1 MEKNVSRNTFRQLVD
16 LEKIRQLLEAHFR
29 ITGML
34 SAILDA
40 DENILV
46 AVGWQDI
53 CSRFHRANPASSARC
68 SESDAYIK
76 AHLGDFSGEYLDYRC
91 RNGLRD
97 VAVPIIIG
105 GEHLATFFTGQF
117 FYEDDKPDLEYFRAQ
132 AMEFGFDE
140 ADYLD
145 ALSRV
150 RVFSREQVRSFMEY
164 SRCLVEMIAEM
175 GLRNQELSREVA
187 IRTKAEMELL
197 ESRDYLEKIIDTV
210 ADPIFV
216 KDSEHRLVLVNAA
229 ECELAGSSRE
239 ELIGRTDYDFF
250 PKEEV
255 DVFWEKDEIVL
266 NSGEENVNEEEITN
280 AQGDKRI
287 IVTKKSLYS
296 DKSGTG
302 YIVGVIR
309 DITDL
314 KKAEAEVRKLNAELE
329 KRVNERTSQL
339 VTANGQLKREISERK
354 RMVEELQLT
363 QFCVDKAS
371 IGIFRISEEGE
382 IRFANDLA
390 CLSLAYTPEE
400 LCSMSIFDIDPT
412 FSPQRFQE
420 HRRTLRADGSRT
432 FETIHRRKEGSTF
445 PVEITVNYLKYLDKG
460 FTVSFARD
468 ITERKVAE
476 EELRQKKLQLEELNH
491 TLRQRVKKEVAKN
504 REKDIILIQQNRQA
518 ALGETLEH
526 IVHQWKQPLNTIGLL
541 IQLLK
546 SSYAKGKM
554 TDDLVSETVDKTMEL
569 LDHMSQTAE
578 VFRDYYK
585 PEKEKKVFGIR
596 ETVAEA
602 LSFIE
607 PEFRYRNIA
616 VEIDADEGLAGHGY
630 PKEYAQVLLIIMTNA
645 RDAFR
650 ERGTD
655 KPRLAIKAFAEGKRA
670 VVEVTDNA
678 GGIPERAIGK
688 LFDLYFTTKEA
699 AGGTGIGLYMAKS
712 IIEKHMKGSLSAT
725 NINGGAC
732 FRIEV
737 GTPRHGSGH

>member
-1 MEKNVSRNTFRQLVD
+1 
-16 LEKIRQLLEAHFR
+16 
-29 ITGML
+29 
-34 SAILDA
+34 
-40 DENILV
+40 
-46 AVGWQDI
+46 
-53 CSRFHRANPASSARC
+53 
-68 SESDAYIK
+68 
-76 AHLGDFSGEYLDYRC
+76 
-91 RNGLRD
+91 
-97 VAVPIIIG
+97 
-105 GEHLATFFTGQF
+105 
-117 FYEDDKPDLEYFRAQ
+117 
-132 AMEFGFDE
+132 
-140 ADYLD
+140 
-145 ALSRV
+145 
-150 RVFSREQVRSFMEY
+150 
-164 SRCLVEMIAEM
+164 MIAEM

-197 ESRDYLEKIIDTV
+197 ESRDFLEKIIDTV

-216 KDSEHRLVLVNAA
+216 KDSEHRLLLVNAA
-229 ECELAGSSRE
+229 ECELAGRSRE

-255 DVFWEKDEIVL
+255 DVFWENDEIVF

-296 DKSGTG
+296 DKSGAG

-339 VTANGQLKREISERK
+339 VAANGQLKREISERK

-371 IGIFRISEEGE
+371 IGIFRISEEGG

-432 FETIHRRKEGSTF
+432 FETIHRRKDGSTF

-541 IQLLK
+541 TQYLK
-546 SSYAKGKM
+546 SCYANGKL
-554 TDDLVSETVDKTMEL
+554 TDDLVRETVDKTMEL

-585 PEKEKKVFGIR
+585 PDKVKRVFGIK

-607 PEFRYRNIA
+607 PEFRHRNIT
-616 VEIDADEGLAGHGY
+616 VEIDADQGLAGHGY
-630 PKEYAQVLLIIMTNA
+630 PKEFAQVLLIILSNA

-650 ERGTD
+650 ERGTE
-655 KPRLAIKAFAEGKRA
+655 KPRLAIKAFTEGKRA

-725 NINGGAC
+725 NVNGGAR

-737 GTPRHGSGH
+737 GTPRHG

>member
-1 MEKNVSRNTFRQLVD
+1 MENHVSRNTFRQLVD

-76 AHLGDFSGEYLDYRC
+76 AHLHDFKGEYLEYRC

-117 FYEDDKPDLEYFRAQ
+117 FYEDDKPDLEFFRAQ
-132 AMEFGFDE
+132 AREFGFDE

-150 RVFSREQVRSFMEY
+150 RVFSRDQVRSFMEY

-175 GLRNQELSREVA
+175 GLRNLELSREVA
-187 IRTKAEMELL
+187 VRKRAEKKLHDSM
-197 ESRDYLEKIIDTV
+197 DYLEKIIDSV

-216 KDSEHRLVLVNAA
+216 KDREHRLLLVNAA
-229 ECELAGSSRE
+229 ECELAGRSRE
-239 ELIGRTDYDFF
+239 ALIGRTDYDFF

-255 DVFWEKDEIVL
+255 DVFWEKDEIVFKT
-266 NSGEENVNEEEITN
+266 GRGNVNEEEITD

-287 IVTKKSLYS
+287 IVTKKTLYS
-296 DKSGTG
+296 DKSGAA

-314 KKAEAEVRKLNAELE
+314 KRAEAEVRELNVELE
-329 KRVNERTSQL
+329 QRVHERTSQL
-339 VTANGQLKREISERK
+339 VVANEWLQREI
-354 RMVEELQLT
+354 
-363 QFCVDKAS
+363 A
-371 IGIFRISEEGE
+371 
-382 IRFANDLA
+382 
-390 CLSLAYTPEE
+390 
-400 LCSMSIFDIDPT
+400 
-412 FSPQRFQE
+412 
-420 HRRTLRADGSRT
+420 
-432 FETIHRRKEGSTF
+432 
-445 PVEITVNYLKYLDKG
+445 
-460 FTVSFARD
+460 
-468 ITERKVAE
+468 ERKVAE

-541 IQLLK
+541 IQFLQ
-546 SSYAKGKM
+546 SSCEKGKL
-554 TDDLVSETVDKTMEL
+554 TDDLVRETVDKTMQL

-585 PEKEKKVFGIR
+585 PEKEKNVFGIR

-607 PEFRYRNIA
+607 PEFRHRNIA
-616 VEIDADEGLAGHGY
+616 VEIDADQGLAGYGY
-630 PKEYAQVLLIIMTNA
+630 PKEYAQVLLIILTNA

-670 VVEVTDNA
+670 VVELTDNA
-678 GGIPERAIGK
+678 GGIPEKAIGK

-712 IIEKHMKGSLSAT
+712 IIEKHMKGGLSAR
-725 NINGGAC
+725 NVNGGAR

-737 GTPRHGSGH
+737 GIPRHGSGH